1 MQIVNQKIEFFYF
14 MKKSVKLYGNEGF
27 SKRFKMLMTRNDLRL
42 EDIASH
48 TGNALSTV
56 STWKRGRLPKKD
68 QILEKLAEIFD
79 VPKDYLRFGDE
90 CVFANESAPAD
101 SLLRREIESY
111 FELVLREASGQK
123 GGLERVREKL
133 AREFPL
139 HKRKAN

>member
-1 MQIVNQKIEFFYF
+1 

-56 STWKRGRLPKKD
+56 STWRRGRLPKKD
-68 QILEKLAEIFD
+68 MILDKLAEIFD

-90 CVFANESAPAD
+90 CVFANESDEPDAI
-101 SLLRREIESY
+101 LRREIEAY
-111 FELVLREASGQK
+111 FSLVLREASGVK
-123 GGLERVREKL
+123 GGLERLREKL
-133 AREFPL
+133 TSEFPL
-139 HKRKAN
+139 RKRKAN